1 MRTLKVLS
9 SQDLGEIHDFL
20 DELKDGATYKKR
32 LAALESQKKEIN
44 GLILVMGKV
53 HEIEGLRLKARQLK
67 EGLDKLV
74 EDAQAD
80 REAARTEV
88 AADKAASRKFINER
102 EHAAQAR
109 INDRER
115 ALLAGETNLGAQEK
129 ALAKANDDLVARD
142 LKVAAERTLAK
153 EVFAK
158 YTEAAASLKAE
169 LARIQKAL

>member
-9 SQDLGEIHDFL
+9 TQDLGEINEFL
-20 DELKDGATYKKR
+20 DELKDGAEYKKR
-32 LAALESQKKEIN
+32 RATLEAKKKEIN
-44 GLILVMGKV
+44 ALILVMGKV
-53 HEIEGLRLKARQLK
+53 SEIEGLRLKARQLK

-74 EDAQAD
+74 ADAQAD

-88 AADKAASRKFINER
+88 AADKAASRKFISER
-102 EHAAQAR
+102 ESAAQAR

-115 ALLAGETNLGAQEK
+115 ALLDGETNLGAREK
-129 ALAKANDDLVARD
+129 VLAKANDDLIAWD

-153 EVFAK
+153 DVFTK
-158 YTEAAASLKAE
+158 YTEAAASLNAE